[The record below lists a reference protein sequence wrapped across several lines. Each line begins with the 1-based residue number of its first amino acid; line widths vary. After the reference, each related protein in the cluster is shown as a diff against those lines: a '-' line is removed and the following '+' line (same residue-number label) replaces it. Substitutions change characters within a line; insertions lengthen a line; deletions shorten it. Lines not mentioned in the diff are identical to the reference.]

1 MTLGRSGVQRRRGD
15 GSLCSATGGGAQ
27 KRGTVAGGLR
37 TGHAGGRS
45 ILFPAA
51 ALQAD
56 GSAASMVVEVQGAW
70 SGKEGQG
77 SGVALYRARE
87 EGEGPAQG
95 ERRRGRAR
103 VRH

>member
-1 MTLGRSGVQRRRGD
+1 MAASARLLVVVLGSEARWQGACAQGTQGRR
-15 GSLCSATGGGAQ
+15 L
-27 KRGTVAGGLR
+27 
-37 TGHAGGRS
+37 
-45 ILFPAA
+45 ILFPAV